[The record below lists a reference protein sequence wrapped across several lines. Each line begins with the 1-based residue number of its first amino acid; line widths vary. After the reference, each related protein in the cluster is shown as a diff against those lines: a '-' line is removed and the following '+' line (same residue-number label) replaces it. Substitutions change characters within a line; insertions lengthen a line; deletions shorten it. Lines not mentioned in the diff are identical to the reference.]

1 MAGKGKLKT
10 TNRIQIPAQSEAEI
24 TRGVRGILNQAQIR
38 HWKQHQSLG
47 STPGV
52 PDIIAVKK
60 VKVSDLVASGVNE
73 VGVFVGIE
81 VKTKS
86 GKLSDAQV
94 KWKKYIEDSCG
105 IFMVVRDI
113 DDVIEGLGIRNRF
126 LF

>member
-1 MAGKGKLKT
+1 MHKQAAAKIK
-10 TNRIQIPAQSEAEI
+10 IPAQTEAEI
-24 TRGVRGILNQAQIR
+24 TKGVRGILKYAQIR

-52 PDIIAVKK
+52 PDIIAIKK
-60 VKVSDLVASGVNE
+60 VKVSDLVASGVDE

-86 GKLSDAQV
+86 GKLSDAQS

-105 IFMVVRDI
+105 IFIVARDI